1 MCLQLENNKYLDAI
15 REYFG
20 PTCDVNLLGPF
31 CDSLAV
37 TLTENPLLD
46 EVQKLRQF
54 SKDMNILEGIAI
66 KGSEEGFSDWCRCFG
81 SAGHFSRCD

>member
-1 MCLQLENNKYLDAI
+1 MFTSFKNQVIVCLQLENNKYLDAI

-20 PTCDVNLLGPF
+20 PTCDVNLLGPL

-46 EVQKLRQF
+46 EVQKMRQF
-54 SKDMNILEGIAI
+54 LKDMNI
-66 KGSEEGFSDWCRCFG
+66 
-81 SAGHFSRCD
+81 